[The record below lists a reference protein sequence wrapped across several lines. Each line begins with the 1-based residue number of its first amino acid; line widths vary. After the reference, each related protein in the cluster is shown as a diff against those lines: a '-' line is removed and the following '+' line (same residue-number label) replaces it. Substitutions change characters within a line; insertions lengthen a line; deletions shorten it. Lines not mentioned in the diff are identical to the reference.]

1 MFELVIQLEHVRVT
15 DRCNVW
21 KEKFFRNETVRSVKR
36 KKKKWI
42 NGIELGKKER
52 DRSNTIVSLN
62 FFK

>member
-21 KEKFFRNETVRSVKR
+21 KEKFFRNETVRSVKK

-42 NGIELGKKER
+42 NSIELGKKER
-52 DRSNTIVSLN
+52 DRSNTIVSSN